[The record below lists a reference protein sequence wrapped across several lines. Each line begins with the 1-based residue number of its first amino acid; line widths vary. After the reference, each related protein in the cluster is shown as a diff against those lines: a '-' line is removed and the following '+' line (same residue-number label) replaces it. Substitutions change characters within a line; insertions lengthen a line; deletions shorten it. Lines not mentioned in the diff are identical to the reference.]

1 MLLFPNRKEMRLTNE
16 RESIYSYRGQ
26 TWQPSAEI
34 GTLIDQ
40 FYKYRR
46 YSVTITLQIEK
57 YSLSFAHIGHGDP

>member
-1 MLLFPNRKEMRLTNE
+1 MRLANVG
-16 RESIYSYRGQ
+16 ESIYSLRFQ
-26 TWQPSAEI
+26 ILQPSAEI

-57 YSLSFAHIGHGDP
+57 YSLGFAHIGHGDP